1 MRTFLATNVFV
12 SADDANSPAR
22 QRKAAAVIGALVR
35 SGDAVLSTQVL
46 QEYFAAATRKLKL
59 EPEKARARARALLP
73 LEIVRID
80 PELILSAIDLSIAA
94 RISSWDALLIVAA
107 RSANCARILTEDL
120 SDGQV
125 IDGVRVEN
133 PFK

>member
-1 MRTFLATNVFV
+1 MRTFLDTNVFV
-12 SADDANSPAR
+12 YADDANSPAK

-46 QEYFAAATRKLKL
+46 QEYFATATRKLKL
-59 EPEKARARARALLP
+59 EPEKARARVRALLP